1 VPVAEKHDADIKSDI
16 LILFFTPSQRKEKR
30 KSVKRKKKRK
40 IPKKE
45 IFHAHIQ
52 SIYLIQA
59 LVSSVQV

>member
-1 VPVAEKHDADIKSDI
+1 VPVAEQHDADIKSEY
-16 LILFFTPSQRKEKR
+16 LVLFFIPSQRKEKR

-45 IFHAHIQ
+45 KLHAHIQ

>member
-1 VPVAEKHDADIKSDI
+1 MFKIYILKSVDFI
-16 LILFFTPSQRKEKR
+16 FFFTPSQRKEKR

-45 IFHAHIQ
+45 IFHAHIP